1 MLKLPAGVPSPEKVE
16 ESLLLILGLLRLPLY
31 QHTSSVRL
39 GYYHIGSGLTQSG
52 RADRRL
58 LYRPAP
64 RQVGLLFRK
73 EDIDSLALGS
83 AVLGSGGG
91 GNPYIG
97 ALLLRRAM
105 ESASVTQVEIT
116 PFDEVDESDFLIC
129 SAGMGSPAIGIEKI
143 PNGSEYV
150 RSFRGLESYVE
161 RRATHVSP
169 IEIGGINSLVP
180 LVVSVHSG
188 LPVADGDGE
197 GRAFPELQMTTFCG
211 LGYSA
216 APVCMIE
223 ERGNTL
229 IVNGISDWWTEKIAR
244 TVTVSFGG
252 RAEVALYPLGG
263 SDYRKGAIPGTLSMA
278 LEIGRSLTDGIR
290 NKSAEDAL
298 SRSCHASLL
307 FAGKLVDVKRYNTR
321 GFAIGHAFL
330 EGFDSYSHQRL
341 KISFQNEYLLATLGA
356 GEESKVIE
364 STPNII
370 SIHDESTLL
379 PITTDQLRY
388 GMRCKVFSIPI
399 HKKWLFEGAEKL
411 VGLGAFKLE

>member
-1 MLKLPAGVPSPEKVE
+1 MFFRAG
-16 ESLLLILGLLRLPLY
+16 
-31 QHTSSVRL
+31 
-39 GYYHIGSGLTQSG
+39 
-52 RADRRL
+52 
-58 LYRPAP
+58 
-64 RQVGLLFRK
+64 
-73 EDIDSLALGS
+73 DIDTLALGS

-97 ALLLRRAM
+97 ALLLRQAM
-105 ESASVTQVEIT
+105 ESSSVSQIEIT
-116 PFDEVDESDFLIC
+116 PFDELDDSDFLIC

-143 PNGSEYV
+143 PNGSEFV
-150 RSFRGLESYVE
+150 RSFRGLESFLH
-161 RRATHVSP
+161 RSASHVSP

-180 LVVSVHSG
+180 LVVAVHSG

-211 LGYSA
+211 FGYSA
-216 APVCMIE
+216 APVCMVE

-229 IVNGISDWWTEKIAR
+229 IIRGISDWWTEKLAR
-244 TVTVSFGG
+244 SATVSFGG
-252 RAEVALYPLGG
+252 RAEVALYPLVG

-278 LEIGRSLTDGIR
+278 LEIGRSLSEGIR
-290 NKSAEDAL
+290 NKNAEDELA
-298 SRSCHASLL
+298 RSCHASLL
-307 FAGKLVDVKRYNTR
+307 FTGKLVDLKRYNTR
-321 GFAIGHAFL
+321 GFAIGHAFID
-330 EGFDSYSHQRL
+330 GFDSYAHQRL
-341 KISFQNEYLLATLGA
+341 KVSFQNEYLRATLGGDGA
-356 GEESKVIE
+356 EPKVIE

-411 VGLGAFKLE
+411 VGLRAFNLE